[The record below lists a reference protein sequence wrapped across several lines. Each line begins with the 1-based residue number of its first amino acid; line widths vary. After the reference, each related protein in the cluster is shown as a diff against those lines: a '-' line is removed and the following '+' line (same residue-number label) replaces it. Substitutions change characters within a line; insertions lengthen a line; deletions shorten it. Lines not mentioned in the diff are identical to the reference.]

1 MATTEIRSATLA
13 LDTINAHQLPN
24 DRLSGEELDVP
35 VLIVGGGPTGLL
47 AAYMLAKLGGLS

>member
-35 VLIVGGGPTGLL
+35 VLIVGGGANWP
-47 AAYMLAKLGGLS
+47 ADRIHVS